1 MLKSLP
7 RISHLAA
14 AGMAFAAAL
23 AAPVSAEEPVLN
35 LYSSRHYQTDDALY
49 AGFTKRTGIKI
60 NRIEGDENALIERLK
75 NEGRWDDV
83 RFAEVNRSEFQERFA
98 AANAQGLR
106 A

>member
-49 AGFTKRTGIKI
+49 AAKNAGRDCVRQAEPPAVVLEVVKR
-60 NRIEGDENALIERLK
+60 
-75 NEGRWDDV
+75 
-83 RFAEVNRSEFQERFA
+83 
-98 AANAQGLR
+98 AN
-106 A
+106 